1 MDRDTILEL
10 APHYVAM
17 FALVLIVLTILR
29 FFVGNFGILIEFVI
43 IFAVVFSY
51 RPAVLR
57 LGMAP
62 SVWKE

>member
-17 FALVLIVLTILR
+17 FALVLIALAVLRSLA
-29 FFVGNFGILIEFVI
+29 GNFGILIEFVI

-62 SVWKE
+62 SAWEE